1 MRSIGADNSCV
12 CGICSDCSTHNPVL
26 SPGET
31 RWMPLMEAELP
42 ESHGFSNIRV
52 AQSLV
57 FCVVLLIFW
66 REMFAFSFVLF
77 ILAIALSLLLRL
89 MASDYLLGILTL
101 FKISSPRLGKILSFM
116 T

>member
-1 MRSIGADNSCV
+1 MVSINPCAVSVLIIVAYAGYVQIVVLTILSCF
-12 CGICSDCSTHNPVL
+12 P
-26 SPGET
+26 PGET

-66 REMFAFSFVLF
+66 REMFAFF
-77 ILAIALSLLLRL
+77 LSLSFWQLHC
-89 MASDYLLGILTL
+89 L
-101 FKISSPRLGKILSFM
+101 FFLD
-116 T
+116 